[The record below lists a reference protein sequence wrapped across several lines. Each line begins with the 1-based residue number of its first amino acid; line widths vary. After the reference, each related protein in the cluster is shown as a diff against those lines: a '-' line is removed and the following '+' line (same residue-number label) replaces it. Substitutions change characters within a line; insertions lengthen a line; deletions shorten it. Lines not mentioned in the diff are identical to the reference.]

1 METNL
6 VMEALKFMVLGMGI
20 VFSFLIIMVL
30 ALKAQAGLIK
40 KYFPE
45 KENIKPARKVQPSVA
60 TSDNTAKKIAA
71 ITAAIQ
77 HHNNQKG

>member
-1 METNL
+1 
-6 VMEALKFMVLGMGI
+6 
-20 VFSFLIIMVL
+20 
-30 ALKAQAGLIK
+30 LKAQAGLIK

>member
-20 VFSFLIIMVL
+20 VYAFLIIMIF
-30 ALKAQAGLIK
+30 ALKAQAVLIGRF
-40 KYFPE
+40 FPE
-45 KENIKPARKVQPSVA
+45 NDNIVVVKKAHPNVTQ
-60 TSDNTAKKIAA
+60 TDTTKKIAA